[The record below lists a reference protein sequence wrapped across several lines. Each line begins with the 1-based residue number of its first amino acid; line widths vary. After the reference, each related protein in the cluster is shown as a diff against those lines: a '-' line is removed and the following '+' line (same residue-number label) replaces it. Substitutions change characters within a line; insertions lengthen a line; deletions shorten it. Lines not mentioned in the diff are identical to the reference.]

1 MTWPLRFQNAN
12 WSANQFKGWWGH
24 RPDTTGADQVKA
36 MTTLAGPLSGTPGQL
51 TSGGSAWTAPTL
63 GASKYFSLTRPD
75 WHPTIYVL
83 PLINRAL
90 EKCWQWYRGIISPV
104 PDGDMEGPDVSAWT
118 TASANAVKDT
128 TGFVWSG
135 RASLDVTNV
144 GTGGGAASQP
154 FEVAPNRA
162 FRFTVKC
169 RPRVGTARF
178 TVTDY
183 DNAVVLASTQS
194 TQLNMWQD
202 LMVTGTTRA
211 NTSRMGVSLGGLEA
225 NARASWDDVTGY
237 WNLMNR
243 CSLPSWL
250 TQWRTEE
257 GEDALRI
264 YYQRNRLG
272 TYDAWSAYAYDLG
285 LVDPR
290 DYQIL
295 QQPSAFNPLLF
306 ELSRGATIYNW
317 PLLVEARR
325 PFIDFGVLAQDTDI
339 TAAPLRL
346 VVAAAKSIAG
356 HERRELNDRLPMWD
370 HDFVREQKRIASQL
384 NQPAVDERAGQSWQV
399 WSA

>member
-1 MTWPLRFQNAN
+1 MRRPVAAFLLALAALAYGALPAAAQLIENLGALTAENAKKYLEPLPEA
-12 WSANQFKGWWGH
+12 
-24 RPDTTGADQVKA
+24 
-36 MTTLAGPLSGTPGQL
+36 LSGTMN
-51 TSGGSAWTAPTL
+51 SAI
-63 GASKYFSLTRPD
+63 F
-75 WHPTIYVL
+75 
-83 PLINRAL
+83 
-90 EKCWQWYRGIISPV
+90 
-104 PDGDMEGPDVSAWT
+104 
-118 TASANAVKDT
+118 T
-128 TGFVWSG
+128 TG
-135 RASLDVTNV
+135 NV
-144 GTGGGAASQP
+144 P
-154 FEVAPNRA
+154 
-162 FRFTVKC
+162 
-169 RPRVGTARF
+169 
-178 TVTDY
+178 
-183 DNAVVLASTQS
+183 
-194 TQLNMWQD
+194 
-202 LMVTGTTRA
+202 VTGI
-211 NTSRMGVSLGGLEA
+211 NFSIGIKVMGVSLGGLEA

-237 WNLMNR
+237 WSLMTR
-243 CSLPSWL
+243 CPLPSWL

-325 PFIDFGVLAQDTDI
+325 PFIDFGVLAQDADI